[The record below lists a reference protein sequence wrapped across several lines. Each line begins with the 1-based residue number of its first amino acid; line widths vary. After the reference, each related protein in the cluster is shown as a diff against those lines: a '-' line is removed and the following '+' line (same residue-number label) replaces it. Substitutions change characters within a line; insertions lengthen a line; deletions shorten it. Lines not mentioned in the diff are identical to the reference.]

1 MNTQPAQ
8 LTAQSTV
15 TMGIFVLNPFGMHL
29 GWQENLSHLTVG
41 PLMLILVWFS

>member
-15 TMGIFVLNPFGMHL
+15 AMRIFVLNPFGLCL
-29 GWQENLSHLTVG
+29 GWQENLLHLTVC
-41 PLMLILVWFS
+41 PC